1 MLNCSLSPAGCKH
14 HNLTLVVTFT
24 AQASKCNLHDRLF
37 KGRLAH
43 KEPTYVIIDVHGVG
57 YQVNISLQTFGDI
70 KDREEVFLHTYLA
83 VREDAH
89 VLYGFSTPAEKNLFL
104 HLISVNG
111 VGPGTAL
118 IMLSYMSVEEL
129 SMAIAR
135 EDAAAL
141 QRIKGIGTKTA
152 QRVIIDLKD
161 RIRREKDIEMTTMI
175 NPAHN
180 TMRQE
185 ALTALL
191 TLGIPRS
198 AAEKSV
204 DMVLKKS
211 GNTIT
216 LEDLIK
222 QALKA
227 T

>member
-1 MLNCSLSPAGCKH
+1 MIAFLKGK
-14 HNLTLVVTFT
+14 LV
-24 AQASKCNLHDRLF
+24 
-37 KGRLAH
+37 H
-43 KEPTYVIIDVHGVG
+43 KEPTHVIIDVHGVG
-57 YQVNISLQTFGDI
+57 YQVNVSLQTFGEI
-70 KDREEVFLHTYLA
+70 KDREEIFLHTYLA

-89 VLYGFSTPAEKNLFL
+89 VLYGFATPAEKNLFL
-104 HLISVNG
+104 QLISVNG

-118 IMLSYMSVEEL
+118 IMLSYLSVEEL

-135 EDAAAL
+135 EDAATL
-141 QRIKGIGTKTA
+141 QRIKGIGAKTA

-161 RIRREKDIEMTTMI
+161 RIRREVAAEISSVI
-175 NPAHN
+175 NPSHN
-180 TMRQE
+180 TLRQE

-204 DMVLKKS
+204 DTVLKKS

-222 QALKA
+222 QALK
-227 T
+227 TT